1 MVNLREFGFDF
12 DLRMQMITNFIDPH
26 HSSNVLEINMPSPTL
41 EREVNEGFVLALPFC
56 FAGSLCFCT
65 SHQNVNATMFAE

>member
-26 HSSNVLEINMPSPTL
+26 PSSNVLEINKPPPL
-41 EREVNEGFVLALPFC
+41 EREVNEGFMEALPSALWQVFVR
-56 FAGSLCFCT
+56 AIK
-65 SHQNVNATMFAE
+65 M

>member
-26 HSSNVLEINMPSPTL
+26 PSSNVLEINMPSPL
-41 EREVNEGFVLALPFC
+41 PPPFEREVNEGVVVALPSALRQVFV
-56 FAGSLCFCT
+56 FVRAIK
-65 SHQNVNATMFAE
+65 M

>member
-26 HSSNVLEINMPSPTL
+26 HSSNVLEINMPSPL
-41 EREVNEGFVLALPFC
+41 EREVNEGFVLALPSALRQVFV
-56 FAGSLCFCT
+56 FVRAIK
-65 SHQNVNATMFAE
+65 M

>member
-26 HSSNVLEINMPSPTL
+26 PSSNVLEINKPPPPLL
-41 EREVNEGFVLALPFC
+41 ERKVNEGFVEALPSALRQVFV
-56 FAGSLCFCT
+56 FVRAIK
-65 SHQNVNATMFAE
+65 M

>member
-26 HSSNVLEINMPSPTL
+26 PSSNVLEINMPSSPTPL
-41 EREVNEGFVLALPFC
+41 EREVNEGFVVALPSALRQVFV
-56 FAGSLCFCT
+56 FVRAIK
-65 SHQNVNATMFAE
+65 V

>member
-26 HSSNVLEINMPSPTL
+26 PSSNVLEINMPSPPTPL
-41 EREVNEGFVLALPFC
+41 EREVNEGFVLALPSALRQVFV
-56 FAGSLCFCT
+56 FVRAIK
-65 SHQNVNATMFAE
+65 M

>member
-26 HSSNVLEINMPSPTL
+26 PSSNVLEINKPSPPPL
-41 EREVNEGFVLALPFC
+41 EREVNEGFVEALPSALPQVFV
-56 FAGSLCFCT
+56 FVRAIK
-65 SHQNVNATMFAE
+65 M

>member
-26 HSSNVLEINMPSPTL
+26 PSSNVLEINKPPHPL
-41 EREVNEGFVLALPFC
+41 EREVNEGFVVALPSALRQVFV
-56 FAGSLCFCT
+56 FVRAIK
-65 SHQNVNATMFAE
+65 M

>member
-26 HSSNVLEINMPSPTL
+26 HSSNVLEINKPPPPHPPL
-41 EREVNEGFVLALPFC
+41 EREVNEGFVVAQPSALRQVFV
-56 FAGSLCFCT
+56 FVRAIK
-65 SHQNVNATMFAE
+65 M

>member
-26 HSSNVLEINMPSPTL
+26 HSSNVLEINMPPPPPL
-41 EREVNEGFVLALPFC
+41 EREVHEGFVLALPSALRQVFV
-56 FAGSLCFCT
+56 FVRAIK
-65 SHQNVNATMFAE
+65 M